1 MNYFFLFDYLQ
12 IGLYGF
18 GTYNEYKNAII
29 IKEFLMENFNIFNK
43 IQVLSKGL
51 KLFRL
56 NYVTFNKA
64 VNIIYLKN
72 NIIALT
78 YHNKDYNNKFCLLKF
93 KLNNDNLFESNIY
106 QKYFKFDSYKDI
118 PLEFRK
124 NFILSNEKL
133 DFDKI
138 LYFGKNEYLVQPQYK
153 NILYKFYFN
162 DNINQYLYKT
172 FDINIKEVIS
182 NIFVLDNKD
191 IVVITFSN
199 VYIFKID
206 YSSNLLICIK
216 KFFDLNSPHH
226 RPNLLEMKNGNF
238 IINFPQKLIYF
249 SNSYEIISIFK
260 ILYINSQFLD
270 MIKLNN
276 NNIIFENIGKSY
288 HLNINKFNLSFFEIS
303 EPVSFAINDNILG
316 KAYSDYFSLFDY
328 KLNKSIYMENFEAPY
343 YWLNSRFI
351 LLDKNNIFGFIS
363 NNLSR
368 AFMKIFQI
376 KNRKSENKNQYFKLV
391 IKLKKKHIYII

>member
-1 MNYFFLFDYLQ
+1 M
-12 IGLYGF
+12 
-18 GTYNEYKNAII
+18 
-29 IKEFLMENFNIFNK
+29 
-43 IQVLSKGL
+43 
-51 KLFRL
+51 
-56 NYVTFNKA
+56 
-64 VNIIYLKN
+64 
-72 NIIALT
+72 
-78 YHNKDYNNKFCLLKF
+78 
-93 KLNNDNLFESNIY
+93 
-106 QKYFKFDSYKDI
+106 
-118 PLEFRK
+118 
-124 NFILSNEKL
+124 
-133 DFDKI
+133 
-138 LYFGKNEYLVQPQYK
+138 
-153 NILYKFYFN
+153 
-162 DNINQYLYKT
+162 YKT
-172 FDINIKEVIS
+172 FNIDIKEDIS

-288 HLNINKFNLSFFEIS
+288 HLNINKFNFSFFEIS

-328 KLNKSIYMENFEAPY
+328 KLNKSIYMENFGDSY
-343 YWLNSRFI
+343 YWLDSRFI
-351 LLDKNNIFGFIS
+351 LLDKNKNIFGFIS

-391 IKLKKKHIYII
+391 IKLKKRIFI